1 MTTNKSQYTL
11 TTQWIVPEDKK
22 SEVESFFA
30 EHEVWMR
37 ETHNLSGNDEPRIVD
52 YSVSKAPQYI
62 DNDLEK
68 GPSGMTIYFL
78 HEVYVTDQGA
88 VKHFELWHSHTAAE
102 KMAGMAEY
110 QTDMSFN
117 AEVIASME
125 S

>member
-1 MTTNKSQYTL
+1 MTTNKSQFTL
-11 TTQWIVPEDKK
+11 TTQWIVPDEKK
-22 SEVESFFA
+22 TEVEAFFA
-30 EHEVWMR
+30 EHELWMR

-52 YSVSKAPQYI
+52 YSVSKAPHYI

-68 GPSGMTIYFL
+68 GPSGKTFYSF
-78 HEVYVTDQGA
+78 HVVYVTDQGA
-88 VKHFELWHSHTAAE
+88 MKHFELWQSHPAAE
-102 KMAGMAEY
+102 KMASMAEY